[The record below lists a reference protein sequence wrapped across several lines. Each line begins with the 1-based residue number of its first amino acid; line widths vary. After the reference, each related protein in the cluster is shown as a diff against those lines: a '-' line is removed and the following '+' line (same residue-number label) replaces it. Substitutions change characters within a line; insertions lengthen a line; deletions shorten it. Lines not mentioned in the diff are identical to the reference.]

1 MTRAKVDPRGERIRR
16 AGAVARMTDVQLRD
30 LEENAPT
37 AATRRKARE
46 VGIVRSRAI
55 QKELQNYLE
64 VRKEIRVSF
73 RRPRW
78 MPKGVYRAILRTIVL
93 EERA

>member
-1 MTRAKVDPRGERIRR
+1 MTRGKVDPRGERIRR
-16 AGAVARMTDVQLRD
+16 AGGVAKLSDAELRD
-30 LEENAPT
+30 LEQNAPT
-37 AATRRKARE
+37 ATTRAAARRIANE
-46 VGIVRSRAI
+46 RSRAI
-55 QKELQNYLE
+55 QKELANYLA
-64 VRKEIRVSF
+64 VRKEIRVQL